1 MMMRTYY
8 GRWEQNNLDI
18 YTEDKKKIKEKINR
32 VFNAVIH
39 LYDTYDNDL
48 EKTAEALHFPD
59 NDMDRAQ
66 LMTVIDNSRS
76 RVLNSNITKQEYL
89 EYNFMCSMIGL
100 TSVVGPIADLTRV
113 VVLDTSDPLDHV
125 FNAIL

>member
-1 MMMRTYY
+1 MRTFT
-8 GRWEQNNLDI
+8 GRWDLNNLDI
-18 YTEDKKKIKEKINR
+18 YSEDKKKIKEKINR

-39 LYDTYDNDL
+39 LYDVYDHDL

-66 LMTVIDNSRS
+66 LMTVIDESRS
-76 RVLNSNITKQEYL
+76 RVHSSNVTKQEYL
-89 EYNFMCSMIGL
+89 QYNFLCSLIGL
-100 TSVVGPIADLTRV
+100 TSVTGPIADLTRV